1 MIDWTDLLATML
13 GDLADEWPA
22 ETAAD
27 GRTVLL
33 PCLLCEHAPVT
44 DAIVT
49 DSGPV
54 HVHHDAPSVLRV
66 AIYEEHL
73 TPRVVS
79 VRLRDLEVGTFTYHP
94 AGVIVTTLDGQ
105 RWATE
110 ATRMDALL
118 DLWGYTEAV
127 AA

>member
-33 PCLLCEHAPVT
+33 RCLLCEHAPVT

-54 HVHHDAPSVLRV
+54 HVYHDAPSVLRV
-66 AIYEEHL
+66 AIHEEHL
-73 TPRVVS
+73 SPRVVS
-79 VRLRDLEVGTFTYHP
+79 VRLRALEVGTFTYHP

-118 DLWGYTEAV
+118 DLWGYTEAG

>member
-33 PCLLCEHAPVT
+33 PCLLCEHAPDT
-44 DAIVT
+44 NAIVT

-54 HVHHDAPSVLRV
+54 HVYHDAPSVLRV
-66 AIYEEHL
+66 AIHEERL
-73 TPRVVS
+73 SPRVVS
-79 VRLRDLEVGTFTYHP
+79 VRLRALEVGTFTYHP

-118 DLWGYTEAV
+118 DLWGYTEAG

>member
-13 GDLADEWPA
+13 GDLADEWPT
-22 ETAAD
+22 ETAVD
-27 GRTVLL
+27 GRTVL
-33 PCLLCEHAPVT
+33 PCLLCEHAPDT

-66 AIYEEHL
+66 AIHEEHL
-73 TPRVVS
+73 SPRVVS
-79 VRLRDLEVGTFTYHP
+79 VRLRALEVGTFTYHP

>member
-54 HVHHDAPSVLRV
+54 HVYHDAPSVLRV
-66 AIYEEHL
+66 AIHEEHL

>member
-1 MIDWTDLLATML
+1 M
-13 GDLADEWPA
+13 
-22 ETAAD
+22 
-27 GRTVLL
+27 
-33 PCLLCEHAPVT
+33 
-44 DAIVT
+44 
-49 DSGPV
+49 
-54 HVHHDAPSVLRV
+54 
-66 AIYEEHL
+66 
-73 TPRVVS
+73 
-79 VRLRDLEVGTFTYHP
+79 GTFTYHP

>member
-54 HVHHDAPSVLRV
+54 HVYHDAPSVLRV
-66 AIYEEHL
+66 AIHEEHL
-73 TPRVVS
+73 SPRVMS
-79 VRLRDLEVGTFTYHP
+79 VRLRALEVGTFTYHP

-118 DLWGYTEAV
+118 DLWGYTEAG

>member
-33 PCLLCEHAPVT
+33 PCLLCEHAPAT

-54 HVHHDAPSVLRV
+54 HVYHDAPSVLRV
-66 AIYEEHL
+66 AIHEKHL
-73 TPRVVS
+73 SPRVVS
-79 VRLRDLEVGTFTYHP
+79 VRLRALEVGTITYHP

>member
-1 MIDWTDLLATML
+1 MIDWKDLLATML

-22 ETAAD
+22 GTTYWWGAM
-27 GRTVLL
+27 LL
-33 PCLLCEHAPVT
+33 PCLLCEHAPAT

-66 AIYEEHL
+66 AIHEEHL
-73 TPRVVS
+73 SQRVVS
-79 VRLRDLEVGTFTYHP
+79 VRLRALEVGTFTYHP

>member
-22 ETAAD
+22 EPAVG
-27 GRTVLL
+27 GRTALL

-54 HVHHDAPSVLRV
+54 HVHHDAPSVLRI
-66 AIYEEHL
+66 AIHEEHL
-73 TPRVVS
+73 SPRVVS
-79 VRLRDLEVGTFTYHP
+79 VRLRALEVGTITYHP

>member
-22 ETAAD
+22 KTAAD

-33 PCLLCEHAPVT
+33 PCLLCEHAPDT
-44 DAIVT
+44 NAIVT

-66 AIYEEHL
+66 AIHEKHL
-73 TPRVVS
+73 SPRVVS
-79 VRLRDLEVGTFTYHP
+79 VRLLALEVGTFTYHP

-105 RWATE
+105 RWATD

-118 DLWGYTEAV
+118 DLWGYTEAG